1 MVLLGLTRGGCGGNT
16 VKNTNH
22 NNNNNKEEEKD
33 ELQVTAGNKFSWP
46 RRYENKKRPSSSS
59 SADHLCSSGGGG
71 GGGGL
76 VRLGKYELGRTLG
89 EGNFGKVK
97 YARNLESGQS
107 FAIKILE
114 KHRILD
120 LNITHQVR
128 KATLFSISY
137 SYYYYY

>member
-1 MVLLGLTRGGCGGNT
+1 MVLLGLTTGGCGGNT

-22 NNNNNKEEEKD
+22 NNKEEEKED
-33 ELQVTAGNKFSWP
+33 EDGLQVTAGNKFSWP

-59 SADHLCSSGGGG
+59 STSSSSTSSADHLCSGGG

-120 LNITHQVR
+120 LNITHQVH
-128 KATLFSISY
+128 
-137 SYYYYY
+137 

>member
-1 MVLLGLTRGGCGGNT
+1 MVLLGLTRRGCGGNT

-22 NNNNNKEEEKD
+22 NNKEEEKED
-33 ELQVTAGNKFSWP
+33 EDGLQVTAGNKFSWP
-46 RRYENKKRPSSSS
+46 RRYEKKKRPSSSS
-59 SADHLCSSGGGG
+59 STSSADHLCSSG

-120 LNITHQVR
+120 LNITHQVH
-128 KATLFSISY
+128 
-137 SYYYYY
+137 